1 MFEQIFQTRRLVERH
16 QQAPLRLEREQYL
29 RHLLDQGFCHSKILG
44 AATYMLHIIRVLGLQ
59 ELRMVD
65 EEEIQ
70 KGAKFWAEYRGPFRD
85 FRHHDSGSPKSFAIV
100 AHGWLQFHGKL
111 APSPGARFHG
121 QVEMFSNELR
131 LHQGL
136 AAPTIRSYSNR
147 ASIFLRWLGARGRDL
162 ETVSASDIDEFLG
175 ARGAEGLK
183 PRGLATECMAL
194 RSFLRFAETQRW
206 CPPDLSFAIRGPR
219 ISKYEARPMGPTW
232 AQVHKLLK
240 LADGMKPE
248 HLRAKALILLFTMY
262 GLRGCE
268 VMDLQLEDFDWRS
281 EVFTVRRGKRG
292 SIQQFPIQYEV
303 GEAIL
308 KYLRYGRPHVNDRH
322 LFLGERRPWG
332 PLLHSTVWRT
342 VSTRMRELGIELDH
356 LGPHSLRHACA
367 TRLLQKGASLKEI
380 ADFLGHRDTNS
391 VSIYAKHD
399 NRALRKVAAFRLAG
413 LR

>member
-16 QQAPLRLEREQYL
+16 QQAPLRSEREQYL
-29 RHLLDQGFCHSKILG
+29 RHLLEQGFCQSKVHG
-44 AATYMLHIIRVLGLQ
+44 AATYMLHIIRVLGLN
-59 ELRMVD
+59 ELRVID
-65 EEEIQ
+65 EQEIE

-85 FRHHDSGSPKSFAIV
+85 SRHHDSGSPKSFAIV
-100 AHGWLQFHGKL
+100 ARGWFRFLGRL
-111 APSPGARFHG
+111 APSPRSRSQE
-121 QVEMFSNELR
+121 QVEMFSHSLR
-131 LHQGL
+131 FQLGL
-136 AAPTIRSYSNR
+136 AAPTIRGYSNR
-147 ASIFLRWLGARGRDL
+147 ASIFLRWLGARGRGL
-162 ETVSASDIDEFLG
+162 ETLSPSDIDDFLR
-175 ARGAEGLK
+175 AKRAEGWR
-183 PRGLATECMAL
+183 PRGIATQCMAL
-194 RSFLRFAETQRW
+194 RSFFRFAEAQRW
-206 CPPDLSFAIRGPR
+206 CSPDLSLAIRGPR

-232 AQVHKLLK
+232 AQVRELLK
-240 LADGMKPE
+240 LTEGMKPE
-248 HLRAKALILLFTMY
+248 QLRAKALLLLFTVY
-262 GLRGCE
+262 GLRGRE

-292 SIQQFPIQYEV
+292 GIQQFPIQYEI

-308 KYLRYGRPHVNDRH
+308 KYLRYGRPHVDDRH
-322 LFLGERRPWG
+322 VFLGERRPWG

-367 TRLLQKGASLKEI
+367 TRLLQKGTSLKDI
-380 ADFLGHRDTNS
+380 ADFLGHRNTKS